1 MPTPMGDLRVSIESH
16 NDVFES
22 LLRLIPPKYYL
33 VKDSNADAVSTI
45 AYAFV
50 LQVNP

>member
-1 MPTPMGDLRVSIESH
+1 MPTPMGDIRVSIESH

-33 VKDSNADAVSTI
+33 VKDSNADVSII
-45 AYAFV
+45 AYASV